1 MLFRSGWQ
9 LTGLSRWTSGLPFG
23 IDNSSNWSTNW
34 TQVSW
39 MVQTAPVQT
48 GKHIGSAGVPQAF
61 TNPTALE
68 NGYITGSPVRNAYP
82 GEAGQRNRFR
92 GDGYFGIDSGLSKSW
107 AIHEQHTLKFTWQ
120 VFNVTNSARFD
131 VYSMNRD
138 VTSGGFGNYGAM
150 LTAPRVQ
157 QFSLRYDF

>member
-1 MLFRSGWQ
+1 
-9 LTGLSRWTSGLPFG
+9 
-23 IDNSSNWSTNW
+23 
-34 TQVSW
+34 
-39 MVQTAPVQT
+39 MVQTAPVQDRQAYWQRRRST
-48 GKHIGSAGVPQAF
+48 VFQKSDCAG
-61 TNPTALE
+61 E

-107 AIHEQHTLKFTWQ
+107 VIHEQHTLKFAWE
-120 VFNVTNSARFD
+120 VFNVSNSARFD

-150 LTAPRVQ
+150 LTTPRVQ
-157 QFSLRYDF
+157 QFSLRYGF